1 MTSESAWIS
10 VEHEA
15 TELDFGAWVTTLAPR
30 LGTLVRGY
38 FPGAAIDA
46 RRRELVSAVV
56 AGAAGAD
63 GVARMHAAWLDVL
76 GPAELDEVDDEVL
89 AWAIAAVGE
98 GPPLEGSDLPMHVSR
113 EAQVALAAIVAHA
126 VVTAATAQRAES
138 VVDRLMGRRQ
148 RSLVALSADL
158 VACAIGVPFVAPI
171 VVAGAACAAL
181 GRLAPPAAVLEVD
194 GEPNLLAQLLAET
207 LPTWLGSAWGRT
219 VVALLPVEVPVAWRS
234 GLAEATVRVGRG
246 RIQVS
251 NGVAEDAWA
260 LFDGEVD
267 NLLRAGSHSLTR
279 ELRTARLGL

>member
-1 MTSESAWIS
+1 MKGEGAWTSLTHES
-10 VEHEA
+10 
-15 TELDFGAWVTTLAPR
+15 TELDFGAWVTTLTPR

-38 FPGAAIDA
+38 LPGAAIDA

-89 AWAIAAVGE
+89 AWAIAAVEEFPSLDGQ
-98 GPPLEGSDLPMHVSR
+98 DLPMHVSR
-113 EAQVALAAIVAHA
+113 EAQIALAAIVAHA
-126 VVTAATAQRAES
+126 VVTSATTQRAES
-138 VVDRLMGRRQ
+138 VVDRVLGRRP
-148 RSLVALSADL
+148 RSLVGLGADL
-158 VACAIGVPFVAPI
+158 VACAVGLPFVAPV

-181 GRLAPPAAVLEVD
+181 GRLAPSAAALEVD
-194 GEPNLLAQLLAET
+194 VEPNLLAQLLVET

-219 VVALLPVEVPVAWRS
+219 VVAVLPVEVPVAWRS

-246 RIQVS
+246 RIQVT
-251 NGVAEDAWA
+251 NGVADDAWA

-267 NLLRAGSHSLTR
+267 SLLRAGSHSLTR